1 MRAEKL
7 HKGKQAMTTQF
18 SESNQLLSRAQVA
31 EIFGV
36 SRMTVIRLERD
47 GSLPAVR
54 LGAGTVRYKHTD
66 VRAFIEQSMQVTA

>member
-7 HKGKQAMTTQF
+7 HKGAKHMTTQF

-36 SRMTVIRLERD
+36 SRMTVIRLEAE
-47 GSLPAVR
+47 GKLTAVR

-66 VRAFIEQSMQVTA
+66 VRAFIEKSMVTA